1 MVWIYGHNE
10 GLGGQP
16 TTDDYD
22 FPSGTDR
29 AAVRILNSTSEE
41 GGDMITNEP
50 EGRWTRERIGAL
62 YVSVKFRYE
71 GRKSSDS
78 EVEIVQ
84 SLIGVCHSLGDDGS
98 VDS

>member
-50 EGRWTRERIGAL
+50 EGR
-62 YVSVKFRYE
+62 
-71 GRKSSDS
+71 
-78 EVEIVQ
+78 
-84 SLIGVCHSLGDDGS
+84 
-98 VDS
+98 